1 MSGQRI
7 QLTRTTANPATADA
21 RTSTAQCLAA
31 SSTQQ
36 ADPTGSNA
44 IQESG

>member
-7 QLTRTTANPATADA
+7 QLTRATAKPATADA
-21 RTSTAQCLAA
+21 GTSTAQYLAA
-31 SSTQQ
+31 SSIQQ
-36 ADPTGSNA
+36 ADPTGSKA

>member
-7 QLTRTTANPATADA
+7 QLTLATAKLATADA
-21 RTSTAQCLAA
+21 GTSTAQYLAA
-31 SSTQQ
+31 SCIQQ